1 MLTWLAI
8 KAAVCAGWTSFIS
21 WCKERWELLVGVV
34 VGILGMLALS
44 RNNQDIRDIFDKKNE
59 LNETLSG
66 AEADARKKEDE
77 ALRRNIEKYLEA
89 NENAEAELEEK
100 VSKLDANKRH
110 AIEVLLS
117 SDSPESEIAAR
128 LKEFLG

>member
-8 KAAVCAGWTSFIS
+8 KATVCSGWASFIS

-44 RNNQDIRDIFDKKNE
+44 RNNQDIRDIFDKKNK
-59 LNETLSG
+59 LNEALSD
-66 AEADARKKEDE
+66 AETEARKKEDE

-89 NENAEAELEEK
+89 NEEAEAQLEEK
-100 VSKLDANKRH
+100 VSKLDEDKRH
-110 AIEVLLS
+110 AIGVLLS